1 MRKMIVRC
9 LSACMALLLTV
20 CSCALA
26 ETATA
31 KKLVLGY
38 CESDPYVEFDTQ
50 LYYLLLGMEEYGLIG
65 GVAGKLNSD
74 MPALDMWNIVSAM
87 NLPDWQIHF
96 SPNVY
101 VSLID
106 QQYASVSEEQQG
118 RIIDSMIASAGVNMM
133 LTMGT
138 SAGLA
143 IKNLPSG
150 TPLVNFVAADAYKSG
165 IVNST
170 ATSKLEG
177 RWAHIDVDAF
187 GRTIQVMDDVFNP
200 DSVGVVYADNAE
212 AYIYSGADVL
222 DEFCAAQ
229 GITVHRQY
237 VEDEF
242 DEGAYNVYVQQ
253 MHDAHAELAK
263 VVDVYVLTTSLLEPD
278 DYDYVL
284 SPLFDAGIPVYS
296 INSSYDVE
304 CGALL
309 AAEASDFPNI
319 GRFGADTLRR
329 YLAGEP
335 LSSLPQIYQTAPFL
349 VINYDTA
356 RRIGYR
362 PTFDMLLSASTIYSS
377 TAVEAEAAE

>member
-1 MRKMIVRC
+1 MRKPFVRF
-9 LSACMALLLTV
+9 LSAFLALLLMLGCSTV
-20 CSCALA
+20 AAA
-26 ETATA
+26 ED
-31 KKLVLGY
+31 KLILGY

-50 LYYLLLGMEEYGLIG
+50 LYYLLLGMEEYGLIS
-65 GVAGKLNSD
+65 GVAERITSD
-74 MPALDMWNIVSAM
+74 MPALDLWNTVSAL
-87 NLPDWQIHF
+87 NLPEWKIHF
-96 SPNVY
+96 SSDVY
-101 VSLID
+101 ISLID
-106 QQYASVSEEQQG
+106 HEYASLTEEKQG
-118 RIIDSMIASAGVNMM
+118 LLIDGMISSAGVNLM

-143 IKNLPSG
+143 IKSLPSS

-165 IVNST
+165 IVNNT
-170 ATSKLEG
+170 ATSELAG

-200 DSVGVVYADNAE
+200 NSVGVVYADNSE

-222 DEFCAAQ
+222 DEFCAGQ
-229 GITVHRQY
+229 GIAVYKQF
-237 VEDEF
+237 VDDEF
-242 DEGAYNVYVQQ
+242 DEGAYDLYVQQ

-263 VVDVYVLTTSLLEPD
+263 TVDVYVLTTSLLEPD
-278 DYDYVL
+278 DYEYVL

-335 LSSLPQIYQTAPFL
+335 LDTLPQIYQTAPFL

-362 PTFDMLLSASTIYSS
+362 PTFDMLLSASTIYAS
-377 TAVEAEAAE
+377 TAVEEGAEE